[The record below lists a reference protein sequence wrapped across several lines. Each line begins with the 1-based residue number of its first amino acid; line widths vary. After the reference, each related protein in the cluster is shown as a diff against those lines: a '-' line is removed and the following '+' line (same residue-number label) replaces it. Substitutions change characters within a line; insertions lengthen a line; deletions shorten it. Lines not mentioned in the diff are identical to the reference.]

1 MLSAKY
7 VSDIILLQVENYFML
22 LTALEENLAE
32 YKVIREDLDK
42 MFDVVCELNVMVWMT
57 WVVLALIIYMDWPRG
72 QSYEV
77 RMSSKWNI
85 SIRRANYF
93 KE

>member
-57 WVVLALIIYMDWPRG
+57 WVVLALIIYMD
-72 QSYEV
+72 
-77 RMSSKWNI
+77 
-85 SIRRANYF
+85 
-93 KE
+93 